1 MWQIK
6 AFIILAKLC
15 RVGLTPGE
23 PTLTDEGLDELDADL
38 SFLVWKER
46 QLVPSGELKRRD
58 ASGRTGEGVV
68 CVLHPEEL
76 WLLEVRQC
84 SLSTDLYN
92 SLSLSLSIVSAWP
105 RCTLLLAGKRG
116 GMTVP
121 TGEPESKDWKG
132 QTNCGTSL
140 PRPQFPRW
148 LPNDIGR

>member
-105 RCTLLLAGKRG
+105 RCTSCLASEVGWLSQLENLRAKTGRDKQIVG
-116 GMTVP
+116 PHYLVLSSPGDCPMT
-121 TGEPESKDWKG
+121 
-132 QTNCGTSL
+132 
-140 PRPQFPRW
+140 
-148 LPNDIGR
+148 